1 MPYSVKSVGKGKVKV
16 VSPHGT
22 KAKSTTPEKAKRQV
36 NLLRAVEHNPNW
48 KPTGAPAKDV
58 RSKLH
63 KAVMKKY

>member
-22 KAKSTTPEKAKRQV
+22 KAKSTTPEKAKRQM
-36 NLLRAVEHNPNW
+36 NLLRGVEHGW